1 MKFLKQIF
9 GLNGR
14 LDRRGYLLFGVL
26 PMIGWMFWEYTFAL
40 FKIDVV
46 VIILFIPVFILTFIS
61 SVKRGRDTGL
71 SNVVAL
77 LFVIVL
83 MLLIT
88 LGITFQ
94 SNFLLI
100 AFLFIA
106 YLQMMP
112 SSSKELKVIGKVEYF
127 IIIMA
132 SIIPPIILVLQILET
147 IAETRCSIEKTM
159 IALTCIQMST
169 IADTLDT
176 FKLDNGFY
184 PTKEEGLSALV
195 STPNALKLLKDSWD
209 TPIIYVKTK
218 DGFELISYG
227 ADRKEGG
234 EDDGAD
240 ILYSECEG
248 R

>member
-1 MKFLKQIF
+1 MKFLKQLF

-14 LDRRGYLLFGVL
+14 LDRRGYLLFGML
-26 PMIGWMFWEYTFAL
+26 PMIGWMFLEYIFAL
-40 FKIDVV
+40 FEIDIV
-46 VIILFIPVFILTFIS
+46 VIILFIPIFILTFIS

-71 SNVVAL
+71 SNLVAL
-77 LFVIVL
+77 LFVVLL
-83 MLLIT
+83 MLVIT

-94 SNFLLI
+94 RNFLLI
-100 AFLFIA
+100 AFLFIV
-106 YLQMMP
+106 YLRLMP

-132 SIIPPIILVLQILET
+132 SIIPPIILVSQLLET
-147 IAETRCSIEKTM
+147 IAETRHSIEKTI
-159 IALTCIQMST
+159 IALTCTQMSA

-184 PTKEEGLSALV
+184 PNV
-195 STPNALKLLKDSWD
+195 LKLPKDSWGR
-209 TPIIYVKTK
+209 PIIYVKTK

-227 ADRKEGG
+227 ADRREGG
-234 EDDGAD
+234 KDDGAD